1 MLIEELKHIKESK
14 KDLRKFGLTVGIV
27 LLMISVILFLFD
39 KSSYVYFG
47 IIGGVLVLAGIFFP
61 AVLKPVNKVWMTL
74 ALILGWFMSRVIL
87 TILFYLVLT
96 PIGFIAKI
104 FRKRF
109 LSLKLDKEKKSYWE
123 KREERLPSI
132 TEYERQF

>member
-1 MLIEELKHIKESK
+1 MLIEEIKHIKDSK

-27 LLMISVILFLFD
+27 LLVISVIIFLFD
-39 KSSYVYFG
+39 KSSYIYFG
-47 IIGGVLVLAGIFFP
+47 IIGGILVLAGAFFP
-61 AVLKPVNKVWMTL
+61 SVLKPVNKVWMTL

-104 FRKRF
+104 FGKRF
-109 LSLKLDKEKKSYWE
+109 LSLKIDTEEKSYWE

>member
-1 MLIEELKHIKESK
+1 MLIEEIKHIKESK
-14 KDLRKFGLTVGIV
+14 KDLRKFGLTFGIA
-27 LLMISVILFLFD
+27 LLIVTIVLFLFD

-47 IIGGVLVLAGIFFP
+47 IIGGTLILTGLMLP
-61 AVLKPVNKVWMTL
+61 ALLKPINKIWMTL
-74 ALILGWFMSRVIL
+74 ALLLGWFSSRVIL

-96 PIGFIAKI
+96 PIGFMAKI

-109 LSLKLDKEKKSYWE
+109 LSLKIENGVKSYWE
-123 KREERLPSI
+123 NREVKSPEL

>member
-1 MLIEELKHIKESK
+1 MLIEEMKHIKESK

-47 IIGGVLVLAGIFFP
+47 IIGGILVLTGILFP
-61 AVLKPVNKVWMTL
+61 SLLKPVNKVWMTL

-104 FRKRF
+104 FGKRF
-109 LSLKLDKEKKSYWE
+109 LSLKIDNESKSYWE
-123 KREERLPSI
+123 KREGRSPNI

>member
-1 MLIEELKHIKESK
+1 MLIEEIKHIKESK

-27 LLMISVILFLFD
+27 LLMISVILFMLD

-47 IIGGVLVLAGIFFP
+47 IIGGVLVLAGILFP
-61 AVLKPVNKVWMTL
+61 AVLKPANKVWMTL

-104 FRKRF
+104 FGKRF

-123 KREERLPSI
+123 KREERLPGI

>member
-1 MLIEELKHIKESK
+1 MLIEEIKHIKESK

-27 LLMISVILFLFD
+27 LLMISVILFMLD

-47 IIGGVLVLAGIFFP
+47 IIGGVLVLAGILFP
-61 AVLKPVNKVWMTL
+61 AVLKPANKVWMTL

-104 FRKRF
+104 FGKRF
-109 LSLKLDKEKKSYWE
+109 LSLKIDAEKKSYWE
-123 KREERLPSI
+123 TREVGSPNI
-132 TEYERQF
+132 TEYDRQF

>member
-1 MLIEELKHIKESK
+1 MLIEEIKHIKESK
-14 KDLRKFGLTVGIV
+14 KDLRMFGLTVGIV
-27 LLMISVILFLFD
+27 LLVISVILFLFD
-39 KSSYVYFG
+39 KSSYIYFG
-47 IIGGVLVLAGIFFP
+47 IIGGVLVLAGTLFP
-61 AVLKPVNKVWMTL
+61 SILKPVNKVWMTL

-104 FRKRF
+104 FGKRF
-109 LSLKLDKEKKSYWE
+109 LSLKIDKEEKSYWE
-123 KREERLPSI
+123 KRKRRSPNI

>member
-1 MLIEELKHIKESK
+1 MLKEEIKHIKESK
-14 KDLRKFGLTVGIV
+14 KDLRKFGLTVGIALV
-27 LLMISVILFLFD
+27 VVAIILFLFA

-47 IIGGVLVLAGIFFP
+47 IIGGAFILTGLIFP
-61 AVLKPVNKVWMTL
+61 VVLKPLNKIWMTL
-74 ALILGWFMSRVIL
+74 ALLLGWFSSRVIL

-109 LSLKLDKEKKSYWE
+109 LILKIESEAKSYWD
-123 KREERLPSI
+123 KREVKSPEL